1 MADTHYKYRPTIWWA
16 KGRAWGAARC
26 GEVGA
31 AFLNFFIAFPWFVW
45 DEVLRPALRQRR
57 LYGVLRDETRRLF
70 CLQGIAPLQTR
81 RSVIFVLL
89 AWLVLILASQA
100 AVYGLHASVEGIA
113 AKLIAFT
120 LVPGFTAFYVVLGSG
135 ARWYV
140 AMNRALA
147 RGEHEL
153 WRQWGTSPWLL
164 QGGPQI
170 ATAALASFS
179 LTLLN
184 LVVLLFAEPVLSG
197 IQHALLPRL
206 PPLDLARH
214 LTPLLFL
221 LAIAKA
227 VAVATGLTAWFAF
240 RVAAA
245 REPDRDL
252 AMVVVRTTQPFF
264 LAWLIAEA
272 ASWWLLLL

>member
-120 LVPGFTAFYVVLGSG
+120 L
-135 ARWYV
+135 
-140 AMNRALA
+140 
-147 RGEHEL
+147 
-153 WRQWGTSPWLL
+153 
-164 QGGPQI
+164 
-170 ATAALASFS
+170 
-179 LTLLN
+179 
-184 LVVLLFAEPVLSG
+184 
-197 IQHALLPRL
+197 
-206 PPLDLARH
+206 
-214 LTPLLFL
+214 FL

-264 LAWLIAEA
+264 LTWLIAEA